1 MAVALVAIPG
11 VEGRHHRESAR
22 SQRRRI
28 GRQVN
33 APKLC
38 FADPSIPLL
47 NAFGGAAVPNEVFQA
62 GRDALVTQVALQT
75 FYKGRG
81 KASHESRVFGAAF
94 VGATPA
100 PVPGHSEGGREGPID
115 PGGQH
120 LPRRGAADP
129 PHQVRIVDR
138 SKVKVVGKYRR
149 PAHIAVPVNGIYAV
163 QDGNGEAARA
173 LGHGGGPVGIVH
185 GDPIARA
192 VVPGA
197 GAAPAQHRPYMVVSH
212 LLWSDHQPL
221 RLQNLPDLLH
231 EAHLLDEAFNERMI
245 FRA

>member
-1 MAVALVAIPG
+1 M
-11 VEGRHHRESAR
+11 
-22 SQRRRI
+22 
-28 GRQVN
+28 
-33 APKLC
+33 
-38 FADPSIPLL
+38 
-47 NAFGGAAVPNEVFQA
+47 FQA
-62 GRDALVTQVALQT
+62 GRDALVAQVALQT
-75 FYKGRG
+75 LYEGRS
-81 KASHESRVFGAAF
+81 KASHESGVLGAAF
-94 VGATPA
+94 VSATPA
-100 PVPGHSEGGREGPID
+100 PVPGHGEGGRKGPIN

-129 PHQVRIVDR
+129 AHQVRIVDR
-138 SKVKVVGKYRR
+138 PKIDVVGKDRC
-149 PAHIAVPVNGIYAV
+149 PAHITVAVNGIYAV
-163 QDGNGEAARA
+163 QDGNGETARA

-185 GDPIARA
+185 GDPIAWA